1 MRVLSEGSRLA
12 GRYTLVRRY
21 GSGGMAEIWLAQDK
35 QSDKVVALK
44 FLKAEFAGQAAAR
57 DRLHKE
63 WRIGSRL
70 MHAHIVRVFEFHDDP
85 AGAFFSL
92 QAIDGPDIS
101 TLASTGAENV
111 LGPLGLVADALRY
124 AHAKGVVHGDVK
136 ASNILL
142 DANGAPYLIDFGV
155 ATLPAIDESSAGGSA
170 VNASPQRQK
179 GSRPE
184 TADDIF
190 AFGVLICE
198 LINGAP
204 PGAHRPVT
212 LQSADG
218 SRMPATIGDIVNR
231 MLDEDASARPDAE
244 EVLTALKAAGYSPR
258 PAHVKH
264 QARATPPVRE
274 AVESIQPVRYA
285 SRPTTTTAPQSLV
298 QQKTGVSPQF
308 VFGGL
313 GLLLLLFLGVIFVL
327 PPAGDGTQQPAQQ
340 TADETSDDP
349 VDAAADEAQSD
360 ATAADDNAD
369 LLIDSPGTVEGDEA
383 AGFNENVGEYSAD
396 RAGRIL
402 AATDEALGDLLS
414 RLERLR
420 FRAVDRW
427 GGQPFLDA
435 LNVYK
440 AGDEAYLNKNY
451 AAALRQYREAIKM
464 LDPFFDRIEPV
475 FRETLA
481 AARDA
486 FARGDHF
493 EAIRLY
499 DLAVA
504 ITPGNAE
511 AERGLA
517 RSRNLEAVMNL
528 SEQGA
533 RHEADLELDAARLSF
548 EKALELDSA
557 WEPAIAGLA
566 RVQDAIREVT
576 FNQRMTEGFDA
587 LVAGYYDSARAAFTA
602 AKAIDPSSRQ
612 AADGLLQVDQE
623 IRLQDIRRLE
633 AQAAEQVDNER
644 WEEAVQTYQSLLDI
658 DGDLQFAKE
667 GLAIANQRVAL
678 HETLA
683 GYIEDPDALSADITM
698 QKATRLLLDISRIS
712 PVGPRLDDQKEAL
725 SRLLK
730 RAATPLDV
738 QLVSDNM
745 TDVAIYQVAKFGTF
759 SRQDLQLRPGVYVAV
774 GSRPGYRDVRVE
786 FRVAPEIEMTPVV
799 VQCEEPI

>member
-1 MRVLSEGSRLA
+1 QSPDGS
-12 GRYTLVRRY
+12 
-21 GSGGMAEIWLAQDK
+21 S
-35 QSDKVVALK
+35 
-44 FLKAEFAGQAAAR
+44 
-57 DRLHKE
+57 
-63 WRIGSRL
+63 
-70 MHAHIVRVFEFHDDP
+70 
-85 AGAFFSL
+85 
-92 QAIDGPDIS
+92 
-101 TLASTGAENV
+101 
-111 LGPLGLVADALRY
+111 
-124 AHAKGVVHGDVK
+124 
-136 ASNILL
+136 
-142 DANGAPYLIDFGV
+142 
-155 ATLPAIDESSAGGSA
+155 LPAAIGG
-170 VNASPQRQK
+170 
-179 GSRPE
+179 
-184 TADDIF
+184 
-190 AFGVLICE
+190 
-198 LINGAP
+198 
-204 PGAHRPVT
+204 
-212 LQSADG
+212 
-218 SRMPATIGDIVNR
+218 IVNR
-231 MLDEDASARPDAE
+231 MLDEDASSRPDAE
-244 EVLTALKAAGYSPR
+244 EVLTALRAAGYLPR
-258 PAHVKH
+258 PARIKR
-264 QARATPPVRE
+264 QATAMPAVRE

-285 SRPTTTTAPQSLV
+285 SRPAGTATAGETAQRKS
-298 QQKTGVSPQF
+298 GVSPLF

-327 PPAGDGTQQPAQQ
+327 PPAGDGLQQPLQQ
-340 TADETSDDP
+340 TADDIAGEP
-349 VDAAADEAQSD
+349 ADAAAGAVPSEAP
-360 ATAADDNAD
+360 AADDDAD
-369 LLIDSPGTVEGDEA
+369 LLLDSPMAIEGDEA
-383 AGFNENVGEYSAD
+383 AGFNENAGEYSAD

-440 AGDEAYLNKNY
+440 AGDEAYVNKNY

-528 SEQGA
+528 SEQGLQY
-533 RHEADLELDAARLSF
+533 EADLELDAAKMSF
-548 EKALELDSA
+548 EKALELDAA
-557 WEPAIAGLA
+557 WDPAVAGLA
-566 RVQDAIREVT
+566 RVRDAIRETT

-587 LVAGYYDSARAAFTA
+587 LAAGYYDSARAAFSA
-602 AKAIDPSSRQ
+602 AKAINPSSRE

-633 AQAAEQVDNER
+633 SQAAEQVDDER

-658 DGDLQFAKE
+658 DSDLQFAKE
-667 GLAIANQRVAL
+667 GLAAANQRVAL
-678 HETLA
+678 HETLT
-683 GYIEDPDALSADITM
+683 GFIEDPDALSADITM
-698 QKATRLLLDISRIS
+698 QKATRLLLDISRLS
-712 PVGPRLDDQKEAL
+712 PIGPRLEDQKEAL

-738 QLVSDNM
+738 QLVSDNA
-745 TDVAIYQVAKFGTF
+745 TNVAIYQVAQFGTF
-759 SRQDLQLRPGVYVAV
+759 LRQDLQLRPGEYVAV

-786 FRVAPEIEMTPVV
+786 FRVAPEIEMAPVV